1 MSKVIDNTNKDIHIH
16 LDNGIIPSSITGSAG
31 AMEKYVMW
39 QNQQLSNDLTQIT
52 LERNQLLAEKEELA
66 KENTRYGSSGR
77 YTKSLLR
84 NLVELHSSSEE
95 LAGKYKML
103 YENNLKRI
111 GSIKDRTSFAL
122 KVSTKT
128 SVTCVGFMWK
138 YNMSMSLILFFI
150 LLSVMSYFI
159 DMWINDFYVKFSV
172 MDNSTWLRITKIEND
187 TKKIKDSQDFL
198 DEYIENLN

>member
-1 MSKVIDNTNKDIHIH
+1 MSKVTDNNKDIHIH

-84 NLVELHSSSEE
+84 NLVELNSYSEE
-95 LAGKYKML
+95 LTVKYKML
-103 YENNLKRI
+103 FENTLKRI
-111 GSIKDRTSFAL
+111 GSIKDRTSLVL

-128 SVTCVGFMWK
+128 SITCVGFMWK
-138 YNMSMSLILFFI
+138 YNMSMLLII
-150 LLSVMSYFI
+150 SM
-159 DMWINDFYVKFSV
+159 
-172 MDNSTWLRITKIEND
+172 
-187 TKKIKDSQDFL
+187 
-198 DEYIENLN
+198 

>member
-84 NLVELHSSSEE
+84 NLVELHSYSEE
-95 LAGKYKML
+95 LTGKYKML

-128 SVTCVGFMWK
+128 SAICIGFMWK

-150 LLSVMSYFI
+150 LLSVMAYFM
-159 DMWINDFYVKFSV
+159 DMWINDFFAKFSV
-172 MDNSTWLRITKIEND
+172 MDNNTWLKITKIEND
-187 TKKIKDSQDFL
+187 AKKIKDSQDFL